1 MILGDRTVG
10 VLEMLDKR
18 GGAPFGV
25 RDIEVLGQF
34 ARLAAL
40 TVQQALLFS
49 DLRHL
54 FRHLMA
60 DVLHDEVVRASG
72 HAVPPGAPSH
82 VQSLGRRFA
91 DSAADRV
98 HADSLR
104 LAAQVWEVSRH
115 GDAARRH
122 ASDVLTSVSRLIA
135 SVAPY
140 APARR

>member
-1 MILGDRTVG
+1 VLGDRTIG

-25 RDIEVLGQF
+25 RDIEVLGHF

-40 TVQQALLFS
+40 TVQQMLLFR

-54 FRHLMA
+54 FRHLMV
-60 DVLHDEVVRASG
+60 DVVRDDA
-72 HAVPPGAPSH
+72 AL
-82 VQSLGRRFA
+82 QDLGRRFA

-98 HADSLR
+98 HAESLR
-104 LAAQVWEVSRH
+104 LAALVWDVSHR

-122 ASDVLTSVSRLIA
+122 ATDVLTSVAKLID
-135 SVAPY
+135 SVAAY
-140 APARR
+140 APAAR

>member
-1 MILGDRTVG
+1 VG

-25 RDIEVLGQF
+25 RDMEILGHF
-34 ARLAAL
+34 ARLGAL
-40 TVQQALLFS
+40 AVQQMLLFT

-60 DVLHDEVVRASG
+60 DVLRDEAVQASG
-72 HAVPPGAPSH
+72 IPTPPGTVSH
-82 VQSLGRRFA
+82 LQSLGRRFA
-91 DSAADRV
+91 DSAAGRV

-122 ASDVLTSVSRLIA
+122 ASDVLTSTSRLIA
-135 SVAPY
+135 SVAAY
-140 APARR
+140 APTRS